1 MASQAHAEKV
11 FQGANMSTL
20 YPSLEDLK
28 VDQAM
33 QAQARAA
40 ARMPALPAQ
49 ETNDSQPPVL
59 YPNLAELENY
69 MGLSLSSQEV
79 QQNLPQIHEGA
90 SVETLEAQG
99 PRGQADPLLLCCL
112 QTTGQVVAPVS
123 GNSLGV
129 LRAEIKPGVREIHL
143 CKDERGKTGL
153 RLRAIDKGLFVQL
166 VQANTPASLVGLRFG
181 DQILQIDG
189 RDCAGWST
197 DKAHSVLKRA
207 SAEKI
212 VMVVRDRPFQRT
224 VTMHKDSTGHV
235 GFVIKKGKVVS
246 LVKGSSA
253 ARNGLLTNHYVC
265 EVNGQN
271 VIGLKDKKVTEI
283 LATAGNVITL
293 TIIPTVI
300 YEHMVKKLSPTLLH
314 HTMDH
319 SIPEV

>member
-1 MASQAHAEKV
+1 MA
-11 FQGANMSTL
+11 TL

-33 QAQARAA
+33 QAQAKAVP
-40 ARMPALPAQ
+40 RMPALPVRGKG
-49 ETNDSQPPVL
+49 DSQPPLL

-79 QQNLPQIHEGA
+79 QQSLPQTPESA
-90 SVETLEAQG
+90 SAAVSG
-99 PRGQADPLLLCCL
+99 PSP
-112 QTTGQVVAPVS
+112 GQVVAPVS
-123 GNSLGV
+123 GNNLGA

-153 RLRAIDKGLFVQL
+153 RLQAIDKGIFVQL

-197 DKAHSVLKRA
+197 DKAHQVVKKA

-212 VMVVRDRPFQRT
+212 VIIVRDRPFQRT
-224 VTMHKDSTGHV
+224 ITMHKDSTGHV
-235 GFVIKKGKVVS
+235 GFVIKKGKIIS

-271 VIGLKDKKVTEI
+271 VIGLKDKEVTEI

-319 SIPEV
+319 SIPDV